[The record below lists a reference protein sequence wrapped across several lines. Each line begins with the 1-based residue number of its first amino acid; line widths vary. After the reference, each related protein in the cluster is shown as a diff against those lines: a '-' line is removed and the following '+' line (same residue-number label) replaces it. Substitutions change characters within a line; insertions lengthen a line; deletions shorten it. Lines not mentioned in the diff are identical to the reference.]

1 MFLPTCNTLRRTLTS
16 SKLMKGGFGLAY
28 YAAMYKRLFN
38 STTDAIAILQQ
49 AQQDTEEMYV
59 ASPEPDI
66 MVLESKK
73 LEDGE

>member
-1 MFLPTCNTLRRTLTS
+1 M
-16 SKLMKGGFGLAY
+16 AD

-38 STTDAIAILQQ
+38 SATDAIAILQQ

-66 MVLESKK
+66 IVLESKK
-73 LEDGE
+73 LEDDE

>member
-1 MFLPTCNTLRRTLTS
+1 V
-16 SKLMKGGFGLAY
+16 KGGFVLAD

-38 STTDAIAILQQ
+38 SATDAIAILQQ

-66 MVLESKK
+66 IVLESKK
-73 LEDGE
+73 LEDDE

>member
-1 MFLPTCNTLRRTLTS
+1 MTD
-16 SKLMKGGFGLAY
+16 

-38 STTDAIAILQQ
+38 LTTDAIAILQQ

-73 LEDGE
+73 LEDDE